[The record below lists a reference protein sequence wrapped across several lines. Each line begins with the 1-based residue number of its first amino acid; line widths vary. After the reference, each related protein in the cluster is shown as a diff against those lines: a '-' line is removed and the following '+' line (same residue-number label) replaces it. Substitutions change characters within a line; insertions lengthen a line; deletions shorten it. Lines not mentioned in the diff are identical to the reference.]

1 MTQAE
6 AGTTLYVLHTAMCRK
21 NTLFRLQVSVMHLN
35 CKTIFLKRDCQIVQ
49 GDQSLSSHVIRTIA
63 VDN

>member
-21 NTLFRLQVSVMHLN
+21 NTLFRSVMHLN